1 MALSKS
7 AGGGAKTKAVFVNS
21 SAAGSGG
28 TVYTVPS
35 GKVFKGFLITQ
46 NNGLSNFTLTVDG
59 SSLQIAQSSSDTH
72 RNIPLTLPPETVL
85 GNSGTNYYSITGE
98 LVDGS

>member
-7 AGGGAKTKAVFVNS
+7 AAGTLTTAVFVDTYS
-21 SAAGSGG
+21 AGSGG
-28 TVYTVPS
+28 TAYTVPS

-46 NNGLSNFTLTVDG
+46 NSGVSSFSFTVNG
-59 SSLQIAQSSSDTH
+59 SSVSIAQNSTYTH
-72 RNIPLTLPPETVL
+72 RNIPLTLPSETVV
-85 GNSGTNYYSITGE
+85 GNQSTNYFTLTGE